1 MNTPFFSII
10 IPNYN
15 NAPFLEKN
23 LTSVLNQTF
32 TDYELIFI
40 DDCSSDNSVN
50 IVTQIFERYK
60 DIPFKKTLLTPAK
73 KIWNG
78 GSRNLGVASAQG
90 KYLLFLDSDDW
101 FLHSD
106 ILKHLY
112 NFITSN
118 HYPDLIRLPFKI
130 LTNDD
135 QELNI
140 MLDDDT
146 PQKLVDS
153 CFVACWTKCL
163 KKDKYV
169 PFPEN
174 TLMEDVVQHI
184 AICDVITT
192 IAVFPE
198 MVVNYNRKTNNSC
211 SLNPHLQNRKW
222 ESSMYRYYADLF
234 DLVCQHDYCEAHRQR
249 RLQDAKNNID
259 KGLAIQ

>member
-1 MNTPFFSII
+1 MTAPFFSII

-15 NAPFLEKN
+15 NATFLRKS
-23 LTSVLNQTF
+23 LFSVLNQTF
-32 TDYELIFI
+32 QSYELIFI
-40 DDCSSDNSVN
+40 DDCSTDESVKIVSEIFSQYENSSV
-50 IVTQIFERYK
+50 
-60 DIPFKKTLLTPAK
+60 KTLLIVPPK
-73 KIWNG
+73 KVWNG
-78 GSRNLGVASAQG
+78 GGRNLGVASATG

-101 FLHSD
+101 LLNSN
-106 ILKHLY
+106 ILEHLY

-118 HYPDLIRLPFKI
+118 EYPDLIRLPFKI
-130 LTNDD
+130 LTNEN

-163 KKDKYV
+163 KKDKYI

-184 AICDVITT
+184 ATCDIISTV
-192 IAVFPE
+192 AVFSE

-211 SLNPHLQNRKW
+211 STNPHLQNHKW
-222 ESSMYRYYADLF
+222 ESSMFRYYADLF
-234 DLVCQHDYCEAHRQR
+234 DLVCQHDYCENHRKR
-249 RLQDAKNNID
+249 RLNEAKENIN
-259 KGLAIQ
+259 KGLSIQ